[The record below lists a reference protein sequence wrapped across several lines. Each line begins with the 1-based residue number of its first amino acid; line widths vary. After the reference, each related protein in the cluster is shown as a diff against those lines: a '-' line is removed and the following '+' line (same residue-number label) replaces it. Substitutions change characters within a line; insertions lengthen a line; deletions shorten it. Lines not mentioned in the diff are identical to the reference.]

1 MSTNMKKLKILFIM
15 AIPLICAWTAA
26 EDTYTLANGY
36 TVTIHGTSNLHDWN
50 ETVGTVSGA
59 GMVSSNSD
67 GSFNLNSLSIVMEVH
82 SIKSTEGSAMNNNTY
97 KALKADADP
106 EITLKLSNPINSIQ
120 AKKGE
125 AAVSAKA
132 TLTIAGVTKTIDI
145 LVKASM
151 PEQGKL
157 VFEGSQAIKMTDYG
171 INPPTA
177 LFGTLKTGNEI
188 TISFKTTFSQ
198 KAN

>member
-1 MSTNMKKLKILFIM
+1 MKKLKIFLLM
-15 AIPLICAWTAA
+15 AIPFICAWTSV
-26 EDTYTLANGY
+26 EDTYTLSTGY

-59 GMVSSNSD
+59 GIVSSNSD
-67 GSFNLNSLSIVMEVH
+67 GSFNLDAISITMEVH
-82 SIKSTEGSAMNNNTY
+82 SIKSTEGSIMNNNTY

-106 EITLKLSNPINSIQ
+106 EITLKLSAPIKSIQ
-120 AKKGE
+120 AKSGE
-125 AAVSAKA
+125 IAIPAKA
-132 TLTIAGVTKTIDI
+132 NLTIAGVTNAIDI
-145 LVKASM
+145 LIKVSM

-157 VFEGSQAIKMTDYG
+157 AFEGTQTIKMTDYG

-188 TISFKTTFSQ
+188 TINFKTIFSQ

>member
-1 MSTNMKKLKILFIM
+1 MSTNMKKLKILLVM

-26 EDTYTLANGY
+26 DDTYMLSSGY
-36 TVTIHGTSNLHDWN
+36 AVSIHGTSNLHDWN

-59 GMVSSNSD
+59 GTVSQNSD
-67 GSFNLNSLSIVMEVH
+67 GSFNLDAINITMEVH

-106 EITLKLSNPINSIQ
+106 EITIKLVGPIRSI
-120 AKKGE
+120 K
-125 AAVSAKA
+125 AKA
-132 TLTIAGVTKTIDI
+132 GETTVPAKANLTIAGVTKSIDMQ
-145 LVKASM
+145 VKVSM
-151 PEQGKL
+151 PGQGKL
-157 VFEGSQAIKMTDYG
+157 LFEGAQSIKMTDYG

-198 KAN
+198 KS

>member
-1 MSTNMKKLKILFIM
+1 M
-15 AIPLICAWTAA
+15 CAWTAA

-106 EITLKLSNPINSIQ
+106 EITLKLSNPINSIK
-120 AKKGE
+120 AKSGE

-132 TLTIAGVTKTIDI
+132 SLTIAGVTKTIDI